1 MNNLSKGLSGARA
14 AELLQQGKGNT
25 QIENIGKT
33 NREIIRENIFTYFNL
48 IFFIMAILLIISGA
62 WNSLTFLPVIICNAL
77 IGIFQGIKAKNIL
90 DRLKVLHQTT
100 VTAIR
105 DGEETIVYVDKL
117 VLGDVI
123 VLTAGSQIC
132 ADARVVEGEISVNE
146 ALLTG
151 EADEINKKAGDE
163 LMSGSF
169 VVSGRCLA
177 ELTRVGQDSYISK
190 LMLKAKKMPSSEQ
203 SEMVRSINKIVA
215 FAGLIIIPIGILL
228 FVQSFYIQGNSFA
241 ESVPSMVAAL
251 IGMIP
256 EGLYL
261 LLSITLG
268 LSTIRLARQ
277 KVMLHDMRSIETLAR
292 VDTICVDKTGT
303 ITDNSMLVADAVLS
317 DGSKEPAALDF
328 YVNLIADYIGC
339 VPDDNIT
346 MHALE
351 DYFPIRNSRTCVS
364 FHPFSSKY
372 KYSGVQFKDGTYI
385 MGAPEFVLQDEYQ
398 NYKDLIDSYA
408 SVGLRVLCFA
418 AYYGGA
424 GDSAVI
430 DENADDLSVELPN
443 GHLKGAKT
451 KPLVFIL
458 LQNPIRE
465 NAPATFAYFRKQ
477 GVNVKVI
484 SGDNPMTVSNVA
496 KNAGI
501 ENSDKYVDA
510 STLEDIDIPDAVR
523 EYTVFGRVSP
533 EQKQKIVKALKR
545 DGHTVAMTGDGVND
559 ILAMKDADCSVAMA
573 AGSDAAVQA
582 AQVVLMDSDFANMP
596 KIVAEGRRNINNI
609 ERTATLFLV
618 KNIFSLLLAV
628 FSIINVLTYPLQPS
642 QITMVSL
649 FNIGIPGFF
658 LAMEP
663 NNRRIEGH
671 FLIKVLLKAMPAAL
685 TDFLAIA
692 ALVVFGNTFG
702 VEQSDISVAA
712 TFLLAIVGFI
722 ILANICYPLNTYR
735 LRVIGGCVLGMIVAA
750 IVFNDLFSISHVSMK
765 CAMLFVLFAIATEP
779 FMRYLTMFFT
789 FVESKVQTCFTSG
802 KKKRNHK
809 RNFVV

>member
-1 MNNLSKGLSGARA
+1 MDNTNLSLSSEEAQK
-14 AELLQQGKGNT
+14 LLLEGKGNT
-25 QIENIGKT
+25 QIDNIGKT
-33 NREIIRENIFTYFNL
+33 NWDIIKENIFTYFNL
-48 IFFIMAILLIISGA
+48 IFFIMAVLLVISGA
-62 WNSLTFLPVIICNAL
+62 WNSLTFLPVVICNAL

-100 VTAIR
+100 ATVIR
-105 DGEETIVYVDKL
+105 DGQEKLVPIDKL
-117 VLGDVI
+117 VLGDV
-123 VLTAGSQIC
+123 VVFSSGNQIC
-132 ADARVVEGEISVNE
+132 ADAVVIDGEIAVNE
-146 ALLTG
+146 SLLTG
-151 EADEINKKAGDE
+151 EADEIIKTSGSE

-169 VVSGRCLA
+169 VVSGKCLA
-177 ELTRVGQDSYISK
+177 RLTKVGQDSYISQ
-190 LMLKAKKMPSSEQ
+190 LMLRAKKMPSAEQ
-203 SEMVRSINKIVA
+203 SEMVKSINKIVA
-215 FAGLIIIPIGILL
+215 FAGLIIIPVGICL
-228 FVQSFYIQGNSFA
+228 FVQSVFIQGNSFA
-241 ESVPSMVAAL
+241 ESIPSMVAAL

-268 LSTIRLARQ
+268 LSTIRLAKE

-303 ITDNSMLVADAVLS
+303 ITDNSMLVADAVLA
-317 DGSKEPAALDF
+317 DGTEDPEVFDY

-364 FHPFSSKY
+364 FRSFSSKY
-372 KYSGVQFKDGTYI
+372 KYSAVQFTDGSYV
-385 MGAPEFVLQDEYQ
+385 MGAPEFILQDRYEA
-398 NYKDLIDSYA
+398 YKDVIDSYA
-408 SVGLRVLCFA
+408 GRGLRVLCFA
-418 AYYGGA
+418 SYYGGA
-424 GDSAVI
+424 DGKEII
-430 DENADDLSVELPN
+430 DEYSDNLSVELPD
-443 GHLKGAKT
+443 GELKGAVT

-458 LQNPIRE
+458 LQNPVRE
-465 NAPATFAYFRKQ
+465 AAPSTFAYFKKQ
-477 GVNVKVI
+477 GVDVKVI
-484 SGDNPMTVSNVA
+484 SGDNPRTVSEVA
-496 KNAGI
+496 KKAGI
-501 ENSDKYVDA
+501 DNADRYVDA
-510 STLEDIDIPDAVR
+510 STLEDEDIRDAAR
-523 EYTVFGRVSP
+523 KYTVFGRVSP
-533 EQKQKIVKALKR
+533 EQKQKIVRALKR

-559 ILAMKDADCSVAMA
+559 ILAMKDADCSIAMA

-582 AQVVLMDSDFANMP
+582 AQVVLMDSDFSKMP

-663 NNRRIEGH
+663 NNKRIKGH
-671 FLIKVLLKAMPAAL
+671 FLVKVLLKAMPAAL
-685 TDFLAIA
+685 TDFFAIA

-702 VEQSDISVAA
+702 VEPTDVSVAA

-722 ILANICYPLNTYR
+722 ILTNICNPVNKYR
-735 LRVIGGCVLGMIVAA
+735 LRVIFGCIGGMILAA
-750 IVFNDLFSISHVSMK
+750 FIFNDLFSISYVSVE
-765 CAMLFVLFAIATEP
+765 CVMLFVLFAIATEP
-779 FMRYLTMFFT
+779 FMRYLTILFT
-789 FVESKVQTCFTSG
+789 NLEERMQ
-802 KKKRNHK
+802 HK
-809 RNFVV
+809 AKL

>member
-1 MNNLSKGLSGARA
+1 MDSNNRGLSAARVN
-14 AELLQQGKGNT
+14 ELLQQGKGNT

-48 IFFIMAILLIISGA
+48 IFFIMAILLVISGA

-105 DGEETIVYVDKL
+105 DGEEKIVHVDKL

-123 VLTAGSQIC
+123 VLSAGSQIC
-132 ADARVVEGEISVNE
+132 ADAVVIDGEISVNE

-151 EADEINKKAGDE
+151 EADEINKKSGDE

-169 VVSGRCLA
+169 VVSGKCFA

-203 SEMVRSINKIVA
+203 SEMVKSINKIVA
-215 FAGLIIIPIGILL
+215 FAGLIIIPVGILL
-228 FVQSFYIQGNSFA
+228 FVQSFFIQGNSFA

-268 LSTIRLARQ
+268 LSTIRLAKQ

-317 DGSKEPAALDF
+317 DGSKEPEALD
-328 YVNLIADYIGC
+328 YYINLIADYIGC

-351 DYFPIRNSRTCVS
+351 DYFPIRNSRTCLS
-364 FHPFSSKY
+364 FHPFSSKF
-372 KYSGVQFKDGTYI
+372 KYSGVRFKDGTYL
-385 MGAPEFVLQDEYQ
+385 MGAPEFVLQDEYE
-398 NYKDLIDSYA
+398 NYKDLINSYA

-418 AYYGGA
+418 SYFGGA
-424 GDSAVI
+424 DGTSII
-430 DENADDLSVELPN
+430 DENSDDLSVELPN
-443 GHLKGAKT
+443 GVLTGART

-465 NAPATFAYFRKQ
+465 NAPATFAYFKKQ

-496 KNAGI
+496 ANAGI

-510 STLEDIDIPDAVR
+510 STLDDGDIPAAVR

-582 AQVVLMDSDFANMP
+582 AQVVLMDDDFANMP

-628 FSIINVLTYPLQPS
+628 FSIINVVTYPLQPS

-663 NNRRIEGH
+663 NNKRIEGH

-702 VEQSDISVAA
+702 VDQVDVSVAS

-722 ILANICYPLNTYR
+722 ILTNICYPLNKYR
-735 LRVIGGCVLGMIVAA
+735 LRVIGGCILGMILAA
-750 IVFNDLFSISHVSMK
+750 IIFNDLFSISHVSMK

-789 FVESKVQTCFTSG
+789 FVEEKVQSNLAFT
-802 KKKRNHK
+802 KDKRT
-809 RNFVV
+809 

>member
-1 MNNLSKGLSGARA
+1 MDYMNVGLTAQEAKSLY
-14 AELLQQGKGNT
+14 ENGKGNV
-25 QIENIGKT
+25 QIDNIGKT
-33 NREIIRENIFTYFNL
+33 NLDIIKENVFTYFNL
-48 IFFIMAILLIISGA
+48 IFFIMAVLLIISGA
-62 WNSLTFLPVIICNAL
+62 FNSLTFLPVIICNAL
-77 IGIFQGIKAKNIL
+77 IGIFQGIKAKNVL
-90 DRLKVLHQTT
+90 DRLKVLNQSTA
-100 VTAIR
+100 VAIR
-105 DGEETIVYVDKL
+105 DGQERTVPIDRL

-123 VLTAGSQIC
+123 VLSAGSQIC
-132 ADARVVEGEISVNE
+132 ADAEVIDGEIAVNE

-151 EADEINKKAGDE
+151 EADEITKKTGSD

-169 VVSGRCLA
+169 VVSGKCLA
-177 ELTRVGQDSYISK
+177 RLTKVGMDSYISR

-215 FAGLIIIPIGILL
+215 FAGIIIIPIGISL
-228 FVQSFYIQGNSFA
+228 FIQSFYIQGNSFA

-268 LSTIRLARQ
+268 LSTMRLAKQ
-277 KVMLHDMRSIETLAR
+277 KVMLHDMRSIESLAR

-303 ITDNSMLVADAVLS
+303 ITDNSMLVAETVLA
-317 DGSKEPAALDF
+317 DGSTDPESID
-328 YVNLIADYIGC
+328 YYDNLIADYIGC

-364 FHPFSSKY
+364 FHPFSSKH
-372 KYSGVQFKDGTYI
+372 KYSAVQFTDGTYVL
-385 MGAPEFVLQDEYQ
+385 GAPEFVLRQ
-398 NYKDLIDSYA
+398 NYEEYKDIIQGFA
-408 SVGLRVLCFA
+408 SKGLRVLCFA

-424 GDSAVI
+424 DGTEII
-430 DENADDLSVELPN
+430 DETVDNISLDVPN
-443 GHLKGAKT
+443 NSLEGAKT
-451 KPLVFIL
+451 VPLVFIL

-465 NAPATFAYFRKQ
+465 AARSTFKYFKKQ
-477 GVNVKVI
+477 DVEVKVI
-484 SGDNPMTVSNVA
+484 SGDNPLTVSEVA

-501 ENSDKYVDA
+501 DKADRYVDA
-510 STLEDIDIPDAVR
+510 STLEDEDIRDAVR
-523 EYTVFGRVSP
+523 KYNVFGRVSP
-533 EQKQKIVKALKR
+533 EQKQKIIRALKK

-559 ILAMKDADCSVAMA
+559 ILAMKDADCSIAMA
-573 AGSDAAVQA
+573 AGSEAAVQA
-582 AQVVLMDSDFANMP
+582 AQVVLMDSDFAKMP
-596 KIVAEGRRNINNI
+596 KIVGEGRRNIGNI

-628 FSIINVLTYPLQPS
+628 FSIINVWTYPLQPS

-649 FNIGIPGFF
+649 VNIGIPGFF

-663 NNRRIEGH
+663 NNRRVEGH

-685 TDFLAIA
+685 TDFFAIA

-702 VEQSDISVAA
+702 VSLEDVSVAA

-722 ILANICYPLNTYR
+722 ILANVCAPLNGYSIK
-735 LRVIGGCVLGMIVAA
+735 VIAGCIVVMILGA
-750 IVFNDLFSISHVSMK
+750 IFFHDLFSISYVSVE
-765 CAMLFVLFAIATEP
+765 CVMLFVLFAIATEP
-779 FMRYLTMFFT
+779 FMRYLTMIFT
-789 FVESKVQTCFTSG
+789 AVERRMQKLFNQN
-802 KKKRNHK
+802 KAKN
-809 RNFVV
+809 

>member
-1 MNNLSKGLSGARA
+1 MNYKDVGLTQTQAKA
-14 AELLQQGKGNT
+14 LYDQGKGNV
-25 QIENIGKT
+25 QIDNIGKT
-33 NREIIRENIFTYFNL
+33 NKDIIRENVFTYFNL
-48 IFFIMAILLIISGA
+48 IFFIMAVLLIISGA

-77 IGIFQGIKAKNIL
+77 IGIFQGIKAKNVL
-90 DRLKVLHQTT
+90 DKLKVINQST
-100 VTAIR
+100 VTVVR
-105 DGEETIVYVDKL
+105 DREEKIVPIDKL

-123 VLTAGSQIC
+123 VLSAGNQIC
-132 ADARVVEGEISVNE
+132 ADAVIIDGEVSVNE

-151 EADEINKKAGDE
+151 EADEITKKAGAE

-169 VVSGRCLA
+169 VVSGKCLA
-177 ELTRVGQDSYISK
+177 RLTRVGTDSYISK

-203 SEMVRSINKIVA
+203 SEMVKSINRIVA
-215 FAGLIIIPIGILL
+215 FAGLIIIPIGICL
-228 FVQSFYIQGNSFA
+228 FVQSFYVQGNSFA
-241 ESVPSMVAAL
+241 ESIPSMVAAL

-268 LSTIRLARQ
+268 LSTIRLAKQ
-277 KVMLHDMRSIETLAR
+277 KVMLHDMRSIESLAR

-303 ITDNSMLVADAVLS
+303 ITDNSMLVADAVLA
-317 DGSKEPAALDF
+317 DGSRDPEAMN
-328 YVNLIADYIGC
+328 YYENLIADYIGC

-346 MHALE
+346 MQALE

-372 KYSGVQFKDGTYI
+372 KYSAVQFTDGTYVL
-385 MGAPEFVLQDEYQ
+385 GAPEFVLKSCYDE
-398 NYKDLIDSYA
+398 YKDLIAGYA
-408 SVGLRVLCFA
+408 SKGLRVLCFA

-424 GDSAVI
+424 DATEII
-430 DENADDLSVELPN
+430 DEDSQEISLDVPN
-443 GHLKGAKT
+443 TTLDGAKT
-451 KPLVFIL
+451 IPLVFIL

-465 NAPATFAYFRKQ
+465 AAPATFNYFKKQ
-477 GVNVKVI
+477 KVAVKVI
-484 SGDNPMTVSNVA
+484 SGDNPLTVSEVA

-501 ENSDKYVDA
+501 EHSDKYIDA
-510 STLEDIDIPDAVR
+510 STLADEDIRDAVR
-523 EYTVFGRVSP
+523 KYTVFGRVSP
-533 EQKQKIVKALKR
+533 EQKQKIVRALKK
-545 DGHTVAMTGDGVND
+545 DGRTVAMTGDGVND
-559 ILAMKDADCSVAMA
+559 ILAMKDADCSIAIA
-573 AGSDAAVQA
+573 AGSEAAVQA
-582 AQVVLMDSDFANMP
+582 AQVVLMDSDFSKMP
-596 KIVAEGRRNINNI
+596 KIVGEGRRNINNI

-649 FNIGIPGFF
+649 VNIGIPGFF

-685 TDFLAIA
+685 TDFFAIA

-702 VEQSDISVAA
+702 VSSEDVSVAA

-722 ILANICYPLNTYR
+722 ILANVCAPLNRYS
-735 LRVIGGCVLGMIVAA
+735 LRVILGCIIVMIVGAF
-750 IVFNDLFSISHVSMK
+750 VFHDLFSISYVSVE
-765 CAMLFVLFAIATEP
+765 CVMLFALFAIATEP
-779 FMRYLTMFFT
+779 FMRYLTIIFT
-789 FVESKVQTCFTSG
+789 HVENRMQKIFNQ
-802 KKKRNHK
+802 N
-809 RNFVV
+809 